1 MAALDFCYF
10 VEGVKIMPYSYDVAL
25 SFAGEDR
32 AYVDEVANILKQEGI
47 HVFYDDFEK
56 ENLWGENLYTHL
68 REVYSEKAQYTIMFC
83 SKYYARKLWT
93 NHERESA
100 QERAFRENK
109 TYILPVRFDD
119 TKIPGILD
127 TIGYIDLRNTSADKL
142 CKLIIRKLG
151 RNSIARSE
159 VDTVKKLFERSRFS
173 DAVLLFKERQKFA
186 SLDDTLYYILSTLS
200 EEEVSSLSN
209 SKAEEL
215 YSLIE
220 SIKENERPLVF
231 DYLWLIIFYESTN
244 KSMVSRSLKQYE
256 GYIKSRVLS
265 KDLNP
270 SYKKYLKSISL
281 VTTEAKLLTA

>member
-1 MAALDFCYF
+1 MS
-10 VEGVKIMPYSYDVAL
+10 YSYDVAL

-32 AYVDEVANILKQEGI
+32 AYVDEVANILKQESI

-68 REVYSEKAQYTIMFC
+68 REVYSEKAKYTIMFC

-151 RNSIARSE
+151 RSSIARSE
-159 VDTVKKLFERSRFS
+159 VDTVKKLFEKSRFS
-173 DAVLLFKERQKFA
+173 DAILLFKERQKFA

-200 EEEVSSLSN
+200 EKKVSSLSN

-215 YSLIE
+215 YSLIK
-220 SIKENERPLVF
+220 SVKENERPLIF

-256 GYIKSRVLS
+256 GYIKGKVLS

-270 SYKKYLKSISL
+270 SYKKHLKSISL